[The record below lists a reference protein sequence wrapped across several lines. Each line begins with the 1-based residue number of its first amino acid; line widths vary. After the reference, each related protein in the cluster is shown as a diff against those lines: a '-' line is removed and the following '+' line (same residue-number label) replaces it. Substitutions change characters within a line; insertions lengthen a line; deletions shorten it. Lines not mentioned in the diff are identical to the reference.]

1 MPTRA
6 LRASLLACALLLG
19 AVTTGRAEFTP
30 LSPAAEAQ
38 FEEGV
43 LRLYS
48 LDYARA
54 QAAFRRII
62 ELEPDNPSGY
72 FFEAGALWWQSSQ
85 EYGLFQSTPALQ
97 GLFEQ
102 DVEASLRKADDY
114 IDSKDPGKKAA
125 GHFVSGMALGTRGQW
140 NLMKRRYI
148 AAYFD
153 GKKSIKH
160 LKKCLKIDEGFYDAY
175 LGLGVFDYQAAR
187 FSGAIAKLG
196 ILFGMKGNEKR
207 GLERIQLSVDKARY
221 CSRQAAGFLASIYIS
236 DMHDF
241 SRALP
246 VVQRLR
252 RDFPSSPFYLFLELI
267 LRHRLGDWDGSL
279 DLGREL
285 YRTAAADP
293 VAFRPKW
300 LTLFCGL
307 SGSACLDEEDSRRA
321 LEWIDHALDKTRKE
335 KPDGFRTLLRLF
347 RGHCLELL
355 GQREDALK
363 EYRLVAT
370 LPPFDDVRDRAKA
383 CLEEPCGRESLLG
396 SLKEMSR
403 TR

>member
-1 MPTRA
+1 MPTRIA
-6 LRASLLACALLLG
+6 RAPLLACALILG
-19 AVTTGRAEFTP
+19 SATTGRAEFTP
-30 LSPAAEAQ
+30 LSPAAEEQ
-38 FEEGV
+38 LEEGV
-43 LRLYS
+43 LRLYG
-48 LDYARA
+48 LDYPLA
-54 QAAFRRII
+54 QKAFRRVI
-62 ELEPDNPSGY
+62 ELEPDNPAGY

-102 DVEASLRKADDY
+102 DVEAALRKANDY
-114 IDSKDPGKKAA
+114 IDTKDPSKKAA
-125 GHFVSGMALGTRGQW
+125 GYFISGMALGTRGQW
-140 NLMKRRYI
+140 NLMRRRYV

-160 LKKCLKIDEGFYDAY
+160 LKKCLKIDEEFYDAY

-207 GLERIQLSVDKARY
+207 GLERIQLSIDKARY
-221 CSRQAAGFLASIYIS
+221 SNRQAAGFLASIYIS

-252 RDFPSSPFYLFLELI
+252 RDFPSSPYYLFLELI
-267 LRHRLGDWDGSL
+267 LRHRLGDWDGSFE
-279 DLGREL
+279 LGREL
-285 YRTAAADP
+285 YRTASADP

-307 SGSACLDEEDSRRA
+307 SGSTCLDEEDARRA
-321 LEWIDHALDKTRKE
+321 LEWIDHALDSTHRG
-335 KPDGFRTLLRLF
+335 KPDGFQALIRLL
-347 RGHCLELL
+347 RGHCLELT
-355 GQREDALK
+355 GRREDARK
-363 EYRLVAT
+363 EYRLVAA
-370 LPPFDDVRDRAKA
+370 LPTFDDVRDRAKA
-383 CLEEPCGRESLLG
+383 CLEEPCGRELLLDN
-396 SLKEMSR
+396 LKEMSR